1 VPLAKLGVS
10 VPLDIARFVNRVS
23 GTIAEAV
30 PVAVAEPTEFVFV
43 TFTRKYLPMSA
54 VPSESVDD
62 VAPAMG
68 LQVEPL
74 LDDSH

>member
-1 VPLAKLGVS
+1 MPLE
-10 VPLDIARFVNRVS
+10 IARFVNRVS

-30 PVAVAEPTEFVFV
+30 PVAVVEPTEFVFV

-62 VAPAMG
+62 VAPAIA